1 MNPTCIRTLKS
12 GKSESGPVA
21 YWMSRDQRVEDN
33 WALLFARGIALETNV
48 PVVVVFCMHHWLLGD
63 VRRHYE
69 FMLKGLVEVDNVL
82 AKKKISLFFLL
93 GDPGKRISEF
103 VREYG
108 IGVLVTDFSPVRVKR

>member
-82 AKKKISLFFLL
+82 AKKKISLPFRGPWKKNL
-93 GDPGKRISEF
+93 G
-103 VREYG
+103 VRQG
-108 IGVLVTDFSPVRVKR
+108 IRDWSSYYRF